1 MTGAS
6 GSPRL
11 AVPPA
16 GAGAPRPPDDIGGL
30 TAAEVAERTAR
41 GATNAYRPST
51 GRSSADILR
60 ENLLTPFNITL
71 ATLLAALLLLG
82 QVGDTF
88 LSGGAVAVNAIAGLV
103 QEFRSKRTMDRLAR
117 QAEGTVRVRRD
128 GAAVEIAPGA
138 VVVDDVVD
146 IRPGDRIGVDG
157 PVLWGDALE
166 VDESLITGESD
177 LVPKGR
183 GAPLTSGSFVVAGR
197 GLMQAERIGADSFV
211 NLLGETASGYRQSL
225 TPVQRSLNAIV
236 EISVLL
242 MAIFGPLVFIQGYV
256 GGVSLPDML
265 RNAVV
270 IVTTFVP
277 QGLVLATTLA
287 LSYGAIRIGMR
298 RTLVQRINA
307 VESMGNVTVLCF
319 DKTGTLTQNE
329 LSVDEI
335 VVVGGA
341 SEAALRT
348 DLAAYVAC
356 LAVENG
362 TAAAIGDAVGR
373 DAGGRSKVA
382 ETSFT
387 SARKWGSLTYDD
399 GRTVVLGAPEI
410 VASETAV
417 RQRARDGAERG
428 FRVLAFAET
437 SEPAAAG
444 QIPAAGELPADLRTR
459 GLVLL
464 RDATRPDVGETL
476 AALAARGIGLR
487 VISGD
492 SLETVLAVVREV
504 GLAVAGTA
512 TGPDLDALDDAGFD
526 AAVARTNVFARISPA
541 TKRRITATLTRQG
554 EYVAMVGDGVN
565 DVPALKEARLGISMA
580 NGAQMAKDVSD
591 LVLLDND
598 LTTLPRALDEGMRT
612 TQKVYASTRM
622 LLTKNVYMILA
633 VVFIGFMALPFPG
646 QVRQLSWVTTVTTA
660 IPALLV
666 SLGYIRPVPVA
677 DFRREVIGYVIVT
690 GLIGSLALSVAYAG
704 AYFASGESAAV
715 ARTALSLMVLG
726 YGVVVMWDVHGVR
739 PFEPRTFAARPVE
752 ALVGVGI
759 AVLGV
764 VVPLA
769 APGFFRLEPMPPAIL
784 AALVG
789 EIVAVAFLYW
799 RSTFAHPRLLE
810 PIRVLVRAGRD

>member
-1 MTGAS
+1 MSGAS
-6 GSPRL
+6 SSPGMAAPQADPGAVRL
-11 AVPPA
+11 PGDMA
-16 GAGAPRPPDDIGGL
+16 GL

-41 GATNAYRPST
+41 GATNAYRPAT
-51 GRSSADILR
+51 GRSSAEILR
-60 ENLLTPFNITL
+60 ENLVTPFNVTL
-71 ATLLAALLLLG
+71 VSLLAALLVLG
-82 QVGDTF
+82 QIGDTF

-103 QEFRSKRTMDRLAR
+103 QEFRAKRTMDRLAR
-117 QAEGTVRVRRD
+117 QAAGTVRVRRD
-128 GAAVEIAPGA
+128 GTDVEIAPEA

-146 IRPGDRIGVDG
+146 VRPGNRIGVDG
-157 PVLWGDALE
+157 TLLWGDALE

-177 LVPKGR
+177 LVPKGQ
-183 GAPLTSGSFVVAGR
+183 GASLTSGSFVVAGR
-197 GLMQAERIGADSFV
+197 GLMRAERIGADSFV
-211 NLLGETASGYRQSL
+211 NQLGETAAGYKQSL

-319 DKTGTLTQNE
+319 DKTGTLTENK
-329 LSVDEI
+329 LSLGEV
-335 VVVGGA
+335 VVVGGV
-341 SEAALRT
+341 SEADLRT
-348 DLAAYVAC
+348 DLAAYVGN
-356 LAVENG
+356 LAVENL

-373 DAGGRSKVA
+373 DAGGRSKAA

-387 SARKWGSLTYDD
+387 SARKWGAMTYAD

-410 VASETAV
+410 VASEAAV
-417 RQRARDGAERG
+417 RARAREAAEQG
-428 FRVLAFAET
+428 FRVVAFAET
-437 SEPAAAG
+437 REPAAAG
-444 QIPAAGELPADLRTR
+444 QLPANLQTR
-459 GLVLL
+459 GLILL
-464 RDATRPDVGETL
+464 RDAIRSDVGETL
-476 AALAARGIGLR
+476 TALAARGISLR

-504 GLAVAGTA
+504 GMEITGTV
-512 TGPDLDALDDAGFD
+512 TGPELDALDDAAFG
-526 AAVARTNVFARISPA
+526 AAVAPANVFARISPA
-541 TKRRITATLTRQG
+541 TKRRIAATLTRQG

-565 DVPALKEARLGISMA
+565 DVPALKEARLGIAMA

-591 LVLLDND
+591 LVLLDNA
-598 LTTLPRALDEGMRT
+598 LATLPRALDEGILT

-622 LLTKNVYMILA
+622 LLAKNVYMILA
-633 VVFIGFMALPFPG
+633 VIFIGFMALPFPG

-666 SLGYIRPVPVA
+666 SLGYIRPIPVFS
-677 DFRREVIGYVIVT
+677 FRRQVIGSVIVT
-690 GLIGSLALSVAYAG
+690 GLIGALALSAAYAG
-704 AYFASGESAAV
+704 AFFASGGDAAL
-715 ARTALSLMVLG
+715 ARTSLSLMVLA
-726 YGVVVMWDVHGVR
+726 YGVIVMWDVHGVR
-739 PFEPRTFAARPVE
+739 PFEPRTFAAHPVE
-752 ALVGVGI
+752 ALVGVAI
-759 AVLGV
+759 AVVGV
-764 VVPLA
+764 AVPLA
-769 APGFFRLEPMPPAIL
+769 VPGFFRLEPVPPDIL
-784 AALVG
+784 AGLIVG
-789 EIVAVAFLYW
+789 IVAVAFVYW

-810 PIRVLVRAGRD
+810 PIMAGGQ